1 MDTKRKNKMLK
12 LAIER
17 LQVEQEKNNQKT
29 YEDEAKGE
37 TFLTDLNE
45 LSKASHVNHTSIKQ
59 KRHDTSLN

>member
-17 LQVEQEKNNQKT
+17 LQVEQEKTNQKT
-29 YEDEAKGE
+29 NEDEVKGE

-45 LSKASHVNHTSIKQ
+45 L
-59 KRHDTSLN
+59 